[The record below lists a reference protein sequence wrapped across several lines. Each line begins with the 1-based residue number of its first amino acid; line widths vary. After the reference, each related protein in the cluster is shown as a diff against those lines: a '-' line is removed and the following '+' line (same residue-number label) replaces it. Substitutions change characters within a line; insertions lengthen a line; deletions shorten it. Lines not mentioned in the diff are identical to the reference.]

1 MKKINYEDEEDES
14 GSETA
19 SSIAS
24 FDDDSRKGSGDDSLH
39 SSQQPLLRLSAMSH
53 VSGIIMILITGNNP
67 ESTANTHSVS
77 R

>member
-24 FDDDSRKGSGDDSLH
+24 FDDDSRKGSGDDSLR
-39 SSQQPLLRLSAMSH
+39 SSQQPFLRLSAMSH
-53 VSGIIMILITGNNP
+53 VSGIMTLITGNNP
-67 ESTANTHSVS
+67 ESTANTHSVN

>member
-24 FDDDSRKGSGDDSLH
+24 FDDDSRKGSGDDSLR

-53 VSGIIMILITGNNP
+53 VSGIMTLITGNNP
-67 ESTANTHSVS
+67 ESTANTHSVN